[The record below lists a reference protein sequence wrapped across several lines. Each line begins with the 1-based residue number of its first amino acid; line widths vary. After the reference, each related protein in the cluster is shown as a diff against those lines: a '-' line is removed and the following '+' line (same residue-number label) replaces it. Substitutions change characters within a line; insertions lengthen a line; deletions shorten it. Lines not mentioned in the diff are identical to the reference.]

1 MMEALMHNEYHYQR
15 LGLAR
20 LGLDQDG
27 VRVLVVGL
35 GITGLSV
42 IKFLQQNNI
51 EVAVIDSRETP
62 PGLNLVEESF
72 RDIAVFTGAFDHT
85 VFEAATHIIVSP
97 GVALDEEEIQAASE
111 RGVPVFG
118 DIDLFA
124 VCADAPVA
132 GITGSNGKS
141 TVTTLLGKMAEK
153 ANWDVR
159 VGGNLGTPAL
169 DLLTDKPAD
178 LYVLELSSFQLERT
192 SQLKADVATLLNI
205 SDDHMDR
212 YSSVVDYCE
221 AKERIF
227 FGDGVAVLNRQDEVV
242 NSLALPSGRK
252 AISFGLD
259 KPGPNDYGLV
269 SVDDC
274 DVMSKGE
281 ELILSVSELKIKGT
295 HNVQNAL
302 AAMAMA
308 DSLKIPQIA
317 QKEALIEFSGLAHR
331 TQWIAEINGVTWIND
346 SKATNPGACLAAL
359 NGLDAP
365 IVLIAGG
372 DGKGAD
378 FSLLS
383 EGIKANVSL
392 VILLGRDAKRFQQ
405 EAVGKTSC
413 ELVVSIEEAVQ
424 LAAKRAVVGDT
435 VLLSPA
441 CASLDQFVNYQQRGD
456 HFVAAVEALNS

>member
-1 MMEALMHNEYHYQR
+1 MEALMHNEYSHQR

-20 LGLDQDG
+20 LGLDQSG

-42 IKFLQQNNI
+42 IKFLQQNHI
-51 EVAVIDSRETP
+51 EVAVIDSRVTP
-62 PGLNLVEESF
+62 PSLDVVEESF
-72 RDIAVFTGAFDHT
+72 QDIAVFTGGFDQA

-97 GVALDEEEIQAASE
+97 GVTLDEEEIQAASE

-124 VCADAPVA
+124 VCVDAPVA

-153 ANWDVR
+153 AEWDVR

-192 SQLKADVATLLNI
+192 SQLKADVASLLNI

-212 YSSVVDYCE
+212 YHSVIDYCE
-221 AKERIF
+221 AKQRIF

-242 NSLALPSGRK
+242 NSLVLPAGRRV
-252 AISFGLD
+252 ISFGLD
-259 KPGPNDYGLV
+259 KPRSSDYGLV
-269 SVDDC
+269 SIDGC
-274 DVMSKGE
+274 EVMSKGDRP
-281 ELILSVSELKIKGT
+281 ILSVSELKIKGT

-308 DSLKIPQIA
+308 DSLKIPQTA
-317 QKEALIEFSGLAHR
+317 QKEALMDFAGLAHR

-346 SKATNPGACLAAL
+346 SKATNPGACSAAL

-365 IVLIAGG
+365 IILIAGG

-392 VILLGRDAKRFQQ
+392 VILLGRDAKRLQQ
-405 EAVGKTSC
+405 EAVGETPC
-413 ELVVSIEEAVQ
+413 ELVANVVEAVQ
-424 LAAKRAVVGDT
+424 LAAKRAVAGDT

-456 HFVAAVEALNS
+456 HFVAAVEALDS